1 MKLVVLDGY
10 TLNPGDLSWQP
21 LESFGELVVYDRT
34 KPEQVVERIKEAD
47 IVILNKVRMTR
58 EFLAEAK
65 QLKFIS
71 ILATG
76 YDHVDLKAAKE
87 MGIVVSNVPTYGT
100 DSVAQ
105 FTLALILELA
115 HQIGRY
121 SEAVKAGAWV
131 EAKDWTFNLTPQME
145 LMGKTL
151 GIIGYGRI
159 GQRVGA
165 LAQAFG
171 MNVITVKRAG
181 RTLDIPAVSLAE
193 LLAQSDI
200 VSLHC
205 PLTPETEE
213 IINQNSLKKMKP
225 TAFLI
230 NASRGPL
237 IVEQDLV
244 NTLNREQIAGAAVDV
259 VAKEPM
265 EQNHP
270 YLGAKNMIITPHIAW
285 SSKEARSRIME
296 TTQENITGFLADHP
310 INQVNK

>member
-21 LESFGELVVYDRT
+21 LETFGDLTVYDRT
-34 KPEQVVERIKEAD
+34 KPEQVVERIKDAD
-47 IVILNKVRMTR
+47 ILILNKVEMTR

-65 QLKFIS
+65 QLKYIT

-105 FTLALILELA
+105 FTMALILELA
-115 HQIGRY
+115 HQIGQY
-121 SEAVKAGAWV
+121 SEAVKAGAWI
-131 EAKDWTFNLTPQME
+131 ESEDWTFNLTPQME

-171 MNVITVKRAG
+171 MKVLTIKRTG
-181 RTLDIPAVSLAE
+181 RNLDIPALSMDE

-205 PLTPETEE
+205 PLTPETEG

-225 TAFLI
+225 TALLI
-230 NASRGPL
+230 NSSRGPL
-237 IVEQDLV
+237 IVEEDLR
-244 NTLNREQIAGAAVDV
+244 NALNAGQIAGAAVDV
-259 VAKEPM
+259 VAREPM

-270 YLGAKNMIITPHIAW
+270 FLRAKNLIITPHIAW
-285 SSKEARSRIME
+285 SSKEARNRIME
-296 TTQENITGFLADHP
+296 TTQENISKFLEDYP
-310 INQVNK
+310 INQVN

>member
-21 LESFGELVVYDRT
+21 LETFGDLTVYDRT
-34 KPEQVVERIKEAD
+34 KPEQVVERIKDAD
-47 IVILNKVRMTR
+47 IVILNKVEMTR

-65 QLKFIS
+65 QLKYIS

-105 FTLALILELA
+105 FTMALILELA
-115 HQIGRY
+115 HQIGQY
-121 SEAVKAGAWV
+121 SEAVKAGAWI
-131 EAKDWTFNLTPQME
+131 ESEDWTFNLTPQME

-171 MNVITVKRAG
+171 MKVLTIKRTG
-181 RTLDIPAVSLAE
+181 RNLDIPALSMDE

-205 PLTPETEE
+205 PLTPETEG
-213 IINQNSLKKMKP
+213 IINQNSLNKMKP
-225 TAFLI
+225 TALLI
-230 NASRGPL
+230 NSSRGPL
-237 IVEQDLV
+237 IVEEDLR
-244 NTLNREQIAGAAVDV
+244 NALNAGQIAGAAVDV

-270 YLGAKNMIITPHIAW
+270 FLRAKNLIITPHIAW
-285 SSKEARSRIME
+285 SSKEARNRIME
-296 TTQENITGFLADHP
+296 TTQENISKFLEDYP
-310 INQVNK
+310 INQVN

>member
-21 LESFGELVVYDRT
+21 LEKFGDLTVYDRT
-34 KPEQVVERIKEAD
+34 KPEQVVERIKDAD
-47 IVILNKVRMTR
+47 IVILNKVEMTR

-65 QLKFIS
+65 QLKYIT

-105 FTLALILELA
+105 FTMALILELA
-115 HQIGRY
+115 HQIGQY
-121 SEAVKAGAWV
+121 SEAVKAGAWI
-131 EAKDWTFNLTPQME
+131 ESEDWTFNLTPQME

-171 MNVITVKRAG
+171 MKVLTIKRTG
-181 RTLDIPAVSLAE
+181 RNLDIPALSMDE

-205 PLTPETEE
+205 PLTPETEG

-225 TAFLI
+225 TALLI
-230 NASRGPL
+230 NSSRGPL
-237 IVEQDLV
+237 IVEEDLR
-244 NTLNREQIAGAAVDV
+244 NALNAGQIAGAAVDV
-259 VAKEPM
+259 VAREPM
-265 EQNHP
+265 EEKHP
-270 YLGAKNMIITPHIAW
+270 FLEAKNLLITPHIAW
-285 SSKEARSRIME
+285 SSKEARNRIME
-296 TTQENITGFLADHP
+296 TTQENISKFLEDHP
-310 INQVNK
+310 INQVN

>member
-21 LESFGELVVYDRT
+21 LEKFGDLTVYDRT
-34 KPEQVVERIKEAD
+34 KPEQVVERIKDAD
-47 IVILNKVRMTR
+47 IVILNKVEMTR

-65 QLKFIS
+65 QLKYIT

-76 YDHVDLKAAKE
+76 YDHVDLKAAEE
-87 MGIVVSNVPTYGT
+87 MGIGVSNVPTYGT

-105 FTLALILELA
+105 FTMALILELA
-115 HQIGRY
+115 HQSGRY

-171 MNVITVKRAG
+171 MKVLTIKRTG
-181 RTLDIPAVSLAE
+181 RNLDIPALSMDE

-205 PLTPETEE
+205 PLTPETEG

-225 TAFLI
+225 TALLI
-230 NASRGPL
+230 NSSRGPL
-237 IVEQDLV
+237 IVEEDLR
-244 NTLNREQIAGAAVDV
+244 NALNAGQIAGAAVDV
-259 VAKEPM
+259 VAREPM
-265 EQNHP
+265 EEKHP
-270 YLGAKNMIITPHIAW
+270 FLEAENLLITPHIAW
-285 SSKEARSRIME
+285 SSKEARNRIME
-296 TTQENITGFLADHP
+296 TTQENISKFLEDYP
-310 INQVNK
+310 INQVN

>member
-21 LESFGELVVYDRT
+21 LEKFGDLTVYDRT
-34 KPEQVVERIKEAD
+34 KPEQVVERIKDAD
-47 IVILNKVRMTR
+47 IVILNKVEMTR

-65 QLKFIS
+65 QLKYIT

-105 FTLALILELA
+105 FTMALILELA
-115 HQIGRY
+115 HQIGQY
-121 SEAVKAGAWV
+121 SEAVKAGAWI
-131 EAKDWTFNLTPQME
+131 ESEDWTFNLTSQME

-171 MNVITVKRAG
+171 MKVLTIKRTG
-181 RTLDIPAVSLAE
+181 RNLDIPALSMDE

-205 PLTPETEE
+205 PLTPETEG

-225 TAFLI
+225 TALLI
-230 NASRGPL
+230 NSSRGPL
-237 IVEQDLV
+237 IVEEDLR
-244 NTLNREQIAGAAVDV
+244 NALNAGQIAGAAVDV
-259 VAKEPM
+259 VAREPM
-265 EQNHP
+265 EEKHP
-270 YLGAKNMIITPHIAW
+270 FLEAENLLITPHIAW
-285 SSKEARSRIME
+285 SSKEARNRIME
-296 TTQENITGFLADHP
+296 TTQENISKFLEDHP
-310 INQVNK
+310 INQVN

>member
-21 LESFGELVVYDRT
+21 LEKFGDLTVYDRT
-34 KPEQVVERIKEAD
+34 KPEQVVERIKDAD
-47 IVILNKVRMTR
+47 IVILNKVEMTR

-65 QLKFIS
+65 QLKYIT

-105 FTLALILELA
+105 FTMALILELA
-115 HQIGRY
+115 HQIGQY
-121 SEAVKAGAWV
+121 SEAVKAGAWI
-131 EAKDWTFNLTPQME
+131 ESEDWTFNLTPQME

-171 MNVITVKRAG
+171 MKVLTIKRTG
-181 RTLDIPAVSLAE
+181 RNLDIPALSMDE

-205 PLTPETEE
+205 PLTPETEG

-225 TAFLI
+225 TALLI
-230 NASRGPL
+230 NSSRGPL
-237 IVEQDLV
+237 IVEEDLR
-244 NTLNREQIAGAAVDV
+244 NALNAGQIAGAAVDV
-259 VAKEPM
+259 VAREPM
-265 EQNHP
+265 EEKHP
-270 YLGAKNMIITPHIAW
+270 FLEAKNLLITLILPGLLRKLGIESWKQLRKISA
-285 SSKEARSRIME
+285 S
-296 TTQENITGFLADHP
+296 F
-310 INQVNK
+310 

>member
-10 TLNPGDLSWQP
+10 TLNPGDLSWEPFQR
-21 LESFGELVVYDRT
+21 FGDLTVYDRT
-34 KPEQVVERIKEAD
+34 KPEQVVERIKDAD
-47 IVILNKVRMTR
+47 IVIINKVAMTQ
-58 EFLAEAK
+58 EVLSEAK
-65 QLKFIS
+65 QLKYIS

-105 FTLALILELA
+105 FTMALILELA

-121 SEAVKAGAWV
+121 SEAVKDGAWI
-131 EAKDWTFNLTPQME
+131 ESKDWTFNLTPQME

-171 MNVITVKRAG
+171 MKVITVQRAG
-181 RTLDIPAVSLAE
+181 QTLDIPALSMDE

-205 PLTPETEE
+205 PLTPETEG
-213 IINQNSLKKMKP
+213 IIDQNSLKKMKP
-225 TAFLI
+225 TALLI
-230 NASRGPL
+230 NSSRGPL
-237 IVEQDLV
+237 IVEKDLR
-244 NTLNREQIAGAAVDV
+244 NALNEGQIAGAAVDV

-270 YLGAKNMIITPHIAW
+270 FLGAKNLIITPHIAW
-285 SSKEARSRIME
+285 SSKEARNRIME
-296 TTQENITGFLADHP
+296 TTQENIRNFLANHP
-310 INQVNK
+310 INQVN